1 MRPLASEQHSDGVQ
15 RDGSIEQDG
24 AVGGG
29 ELAALLSPH
38 ARWGYEYVKPP
49 PLNPSP
55 EREHPP
61 VRKQVRLIPRT
72 RAEGLWEA
80 TALAAVGAVFAIVL
94 DASFGLF
101 SGGAHGTFATI
112 GVLVVHTISAAI
124 AFRAAQAWFRSAPDG
139 ILASAVGGAG
149 RRWAAPVVNA
159 GITFLAPYL
168 VLPSEAIRGWRR
180 IARERGNS
188 VPHPGEAQRAE
199 ADYAAATASWQE
211 RIAQFEAAE
220 RRRLQGSPVWYPIPF
235 SRDTRVTCLFGGSPL
250 AWTAALTTLGA
261 SLLGSGAGVLIGDL
275 SRRLTVDVLSELARA
290 AGIAS
295 AETIL
300 PWSAPDSDLLVG
312 VTWSEL
318 SNVLVEVLHSAQRD
332 LDVSR
337 RERQEDRS
345 VIREVAACLDPSA
358 PVSIARLRGALL
370 VVQRVAI
377 DDSAA
382 SIDPAER
389 HRLSALFNEV
399 QRTHGGVLERV
410 IRIERALRD
419 FDLLD
424 RVAADDAGRG
434 DEQAAKRKSAADEPA
449 RLRVIGVDKRADE
462 LENDRLV
469 DLIFQLL
476 LRRVRAGSVHAD
488 VLIVL
493 GADRI
498 RREAIESLIDQAD
511 QGHTAVVLMF
521 EHLRQDAIELIG
533 AGGAAAAFLTLGN
546 HREAREASEFIGS
559 QYKWVEST
567 HTASANRS
575 LTRTPAITQATTTS
589 ASLGLPLRA
598 SLALEKTR
606 SRSYSEAF
614 GQSVEYSVG
623 EERVR
628 EALIEPEVLMA
639 LPLTGMIRVEVL
651 AGGRR
656 MVTNLDCHP
665 DIAASPRVAAAP
677 R

>member
-1 MRPLASEQHSDGVQ
+1 LAFEQYSDGVQ
-15 RDGSIEQDG
+15 RDGSIGQDG

-29 ELAALLSPH
+29 ELAALLSPPP
-38 ARWGYEYVKPP
+38 RWGYEYVKPP

-80 TALAAVGAVFAIVL
+80 TALAAVGAVFAIAL
-94 DASFGLF
+94 DTSFGLF

-149 RRWAAPVVNA
+149 RRWGAPVLNA

-180 IARERGNS
+180 IARERGDS

-199 ADYAAATASWQE
+199 GDYAAATAAWQE

-261 SLLGSGAGVLIGDL
+261 SLLGSGAEVLIGDL
-275 SRRLTVDVLSELARA
+275 SRRLTVDVLCELARA

-358 PVSIARLRGALL
+358 RVSIARLRGALL
-370 VVQRVAI
+370 VVQGVAI
-377 DDSAA
+377 GDSAA

-424 RVAADDAGRG
+424 RAAADNAGRG
-434 DEQAAKRKSAADEPA
+434 DEQAARRNPAADEPA
-449 RLRVIGVDKRADE
+449 HLRVIGVDKRADE

-476 LRRVRAGSVHAD
+476 LRRVRAGSAHAD

-498 RREAIESLIDQAD
+498 RREAIESLIDHAD

-533 AGGAAAAFLTLGN
+533 AGAAAAFLTLGN

-567 HTASANRS
+567 HTASASRS
-575 LTRTPAITQATTTS
+575 LTRTPTITHTTTTS
-589 ASLGLPLRA
+589 GEVGLPFRA
-598 SLALEKTR
+598 ALAHEKTK

-614 GQSVEYSVG
+614 GQSIEYSVG

-628 EALIEPEVLMA
+628 EAMIEPEVLMA
-639 LPLTGMIRVEVL
+639 LPATGMIRVEVL
-651 AGGRR
+651 PGGRR
-656 MVTNLDCHP
+656 TVTNLDCHP
-665 DIAASPRVAAAP
+665 DIAASPRVAPAS

>member
-1 MRPLASEQHSDGVQ
+1 VSPLASEQHSDGVQ
-15 RDGSIEQDG
+15 RDGSIERDD

-29 ELAALLSPH
+29 DLAALLSPP
-38 ARWGYEYVKPP
+38 ARWGYEYVEPP
-49 PLNPSP
+49 PLTPSP

-80 TALAAVGAVFAIVL
+80 TALVAVGAVFAIVL

-112 GVLVVHTISAAI
+112 GVLAVHTISAAI

-139 ILASAVGGAG
+139 ILARAVGGAG
-149 RRWAAPVVNA
+149 RRWGAPVLNA

-180 IARERGNS
+180 IARERGDS

-199 ADYAAATASWQE
+199 ADYATATAAWQE

-261 SLLGSGAGVLIGDL
+261 SLLGSGAEVLIGDL

-300 PWSAPDSDLLVG
+300 PWSAPDSYLLVG

-377 DDSAA
+377 GDSAA

-424 RVAADDAGRG
+424 RVAADDAGG
-434 DEQAAKRKSAADEPA
+434 EDEQAAKRKLAADEPA
-449 RLRVIGVDKRADE
+449 RLRVIGVDQRADE

-476 LRRVRAGSVHAD
+476 MRRVRAGSAHAD

-567 HTASANRS
+567 HTASASRS
-575 LTRTPAITQATTTS
+575 LTRTPAITQARTKS

-598 SLALEKTR
+598 SLGLEKTK

-614 GQSVEYSVG
+614 GQSVEYSIG

-639 LPLTGMIRVEVL
+639 LPVTGMIRVEVL
-651 AGGRR
+651 SGGRR

-665 DIAASPRVAAAP
+665 DITASQRVAPAP